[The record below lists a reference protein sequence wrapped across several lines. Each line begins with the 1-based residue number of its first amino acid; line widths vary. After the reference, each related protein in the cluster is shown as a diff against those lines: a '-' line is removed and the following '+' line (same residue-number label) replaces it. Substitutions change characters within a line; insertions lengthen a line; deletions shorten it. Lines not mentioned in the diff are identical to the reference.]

1 MSQATSSAAASIS
14 YDVQDQMSI
23 KTLTLK
29 DLLSSSKTKQNLTLL
44 LSLALLDVT
53 ANSSKKF
60 VVSVH
65 EVTKMN
71 RPHSLNDDMLTQ
83 GHKEADILINSASH
97 YQHHLP

>member
-1 MSQATSSAAASIS
+1 MFSTVIDIS
-14 YDVQDQMSI
+14 LIFVQSVLENFG
-23 KTLTLK
+23 KTVRDPPPFITFARV
-29 DLLSSSKTKQNLTLL
+29 L